1 MAKASMGSRT
11 FLPSFVPQKC
21 APVEPFPVGAPFLF
35 LLFFS
40 TGSKEDALRLSDLTS
55 TFPCKVNLIMFN
67 RFPGAPF
74 APTSEAKAQE
84 FQDTLKANGVK
95 AFLRLSRGD
104 DAMAACGQL
113 GSPGL
118 K

>member
-1 MAKASMGSRT
+1 M
-11 FLPSFVPQKC
+11 
-21 APVEPFPVGAPFLF
+21 FPLWFC
-35 LLFFS
+35 
-40 TGSKEDALRLSDLTS
+40 SKEDALRLANLTS
-55 TFPCKVNLIMFN
+55 AFPCKVNLIMFN

-74 APTSEAKAQE
+74 GPTPEARARE
-84 FQDTLKANGVK
+84 FQDTLVANGVK

-113 GSPGL
+113 GNQGL